1 MTSTERLWM
10 TREAHTRL
18 KTELAA
24 LRSQRGIEVPE
35 DFMDYDDNLMAA
47 HLARQARIHQIQE
60 LLGNAVVGEDPP
72 DDGIAEPGMVL
83 TVRYDDTS
91 EIETFLLGVRG
102 VEDADI
108 DVYSMQSP
116 LGRAIAGA
124 HVGEQRTYS
133 IPSGANLP
141 VTLLKAVPY
150 GMHTPKPLRPQLPS
164 PARRQAH
171 KDSASF
177 PCRNLTDPG
186 ATNINAPPLQ
196 AHRCMPDA
204 LLAKRT
210 MRPTTT
216 HAEAL
221 ASRQIRQCA
230 GELAQRKELTWP
242 PRHVSGSRRKP
253 TSGYTANWTPCV
265 SCSQPESPMRTPTK
279 TSPPSDAHGRHEC
292 NRFMT
297 S

>member
-24 LRSQRGIEVPE
+24 LRSRPSVEVPD
-35 DFMDYDDNLMAA
+35 DFMDYDDNLVAKYS
-47 HLARQARIHQIQE
+47 ARQARIRQIQD
-60 LLGNAVVGEDPP
+60 LLANAVVGEDPP

-83 TVRYDDTS
+83 TVRYDDTG

-102 VEDADI
+102 AEDADI

-150 GMHTPKPLRPQLPS
+150 GMHTPKPPRAQSVPPRRNS
-164 PARRQAH
+164 VPRASRRQAH
-171 KDSASF
+171 NDSASL
-177 PCRNLTDPG
+177 PGRNLRELGAMNSNVPPLPG
-186 ATNINAPPLQ
+186 PPAHARRPIGEANDATNQ
-196 AHRCMPDA
+196 H
-204 LLAKRT
+204 
-210 MRPTTT
+210 PT
-216 HAEAL
+216 EA
-221 ASRQIRQCA
+221 
-230 GELAQRKELTWP
+230 
-242 PRHVSGSRRKP
+242 
-253 TSGYTANWTPCV
+253 
-265 SCSQPESPMRTPTK
+265 
-279 TSPPSDAHGRHEC
+279 
-292 NRFMT
+292 
-297 S
+297 